1 MTMNTSALSRTPAT
15 RPLTTRIWTAF
26 SSFLMKMAQ
35 ADIRAG
41 SREPFGL

>member
-1 MTMNTSALSRTPAT
+1 MTTSALSRSPAA
-15 RPLTTRIWTAF
+15 RPLSTRIWAAF
-26 SSFLMKMAQ
+26 SGFLMKMAQ

>member
-1 MTMNTSALSRTPAT
+1 MTTSALSRSPAV
-15 RPLTTRIWTAF
+15 RPLSNRLWAAF
-26 SSFLMKMAQ
+26 SGFLMKMAQ

>member
-1 MTMNTSALSRTPAT
+1 MTTSALPRSAAT
-15 RPLTTRIWTAF
+15 RPLSARIWTAF
-26 SSFLMKMAQ
+26 SAFLMKMAQ

>member
-1 MTMNTSALSRTPAT
+1 MTTSALSRSPVT
-15 RPLTTRIWTAF
+15 RPLSARIWATV
-26 SSFLMKMAQ
+26 SGFLMKMAQ